1 MIICTMYSDLR
12 AFNSKLI
19 NSIDLITVAI
29 AESSFW
35 ILDINILY
43 KQFIRYDKSIIII
56 YLYKLLHIIYILIFI
71 MNHISYCIYIYMKWV
86 NILIDILFII
96 LDNKYI
102 R

>member
-1 MIICTMYSDLR
+1 MYMIICTMYSDLC

-43 KQFIRYDKSIIII
+43 WDAQRGLKP
-56 YLYKLLHIIYILIFI
+56 
-71 MNHISYCIYIYMKWV
+71 
-86 NILIDILFII
+86 LFFKFDSFSKF
-96 LDNKYI
+96 L
-102 R
+102 RE